1 MITLGPARL
10 LRFRQRRLAQ
20 PPGAASRK
28 NETSII
34 SLSLAHIADD
44 IGWRTYHRARNA
56 EPNGHWQVAHP
67 LRVAC
72 GTERTVLRDSRS
84 RRGRQDLRIRGS
96 YSPQF
101 FLTRPILERG
111 SQAGQSREIIE
122 HAVTPL
128 PPRRDCARLAPS
140 IYCAARAMNHKLA
153 LRGDLQAAEDFRSR
167 WRVQKPEQCALRRSK
182 LLTPPYS

>member
-34 SLSLAHIADD
+34 SLSLAHIAGD
-44 IGWRTYHRARNA
+44 IGWRTYRRAKNA

-84 RRGRQDLRIRGS
+84 RRGTQDLRIRGS

-111 SQAGQSREIIE
+111 SQAANPAKSSNMQSRRCRRTRIA
-122 HAVTPL
+122 HVWPQAFTVPL
-128 PPRRDCARLAPS
+128 A
-140 IYCAARAMNHKLA
+140 N
-153 LRGDLQAAEDFRSR
+153 
-167 WRVQKPEQCALRRSK
+167 
-182 LLTPPYS
+182 